1 MKKISK
7 LFGLALAACIAMIAC
22 ESDNQEFIPESADL
36 KSANNGMIKSYD
48 NAFVVRWNEALSLA
62 IDNRMPPASEA
73 RIYVIVSLAVHDAL
87 NNVVPKYE
95 TYALDNRWVNYME
108 ISKKN
113 IQSIADAAVAQA
125 AHDAMVALVPATASG
140 AGSLLETCLSE
151 IEDPEFR
158 ARGIQI
164 GKEAALAVLADRQS
178 DPLLGFQSWPQGTQP
193 GEYRSTMPY
202 AVSNGVWPDNAVYAP
217 NLGTFRPFGIENGD
231 QFRVAP
237 PYAVNS
243 PEYAADFDEVMALGG
258 NASTVRTQEE
268 SDLAVFFLTNISNFM
283 NHIARTLSV
292 QEGLDGWETARL
304 LALTHIT
311 QFDAHLS
318 AFDAIY
324 HYNRWRPV
332 TAIRMA
338 DTDGNDLTTGD
349 PAWNNLQAAR
359 ATPPTPTYP
368 SAHAQMGGAGAELFR
383 LYFKKD
389 FKDFAI
395 RSNYLPGAERYYSSF
410 SQLSEDIAI
419 SRIFAGFQFRNDVEP
434 AEMMGR
440 ELAQY
445 VFENNLRRLK

>member
-1 MKKISK
+1 MGI
-7 LFGLALAACIAMIAC
+7 ALAACLVMTAC
-22 ESDNQEFIPESADL
+22 ENDNQEFVPESADL
-36 KSANNGMIKSYD
+36 KSANNGMIKSYG
-48 NAFVVRWNEALSLA
+48 NSVVVKWNEALSQA

-87 NNVVPKYE
+87 NNVVPVYE
-95 TYALDNRWVNYME
+95 TYALDNRWVNYRV

-113 IQSIADAAVAQA
+113 IQSISDAAVAQA
-125 AHDAMVALVPATASG
+125 AHDAMVALVPATAAS
-140 AGSLLETCLSE
+140 AATLLEASLAE
-151 IEDPEFR
+151 IGESDFR
-158 ARGIQI
+158 TRGIQI
-164 GKEAALAVLADRQS
+164 GKDAALAVLAERQT
-178 DPLLGFQSWPQGTQP
+178 DPLLGFQSWPQGTLP

-217 NLGTFRPFGIENGD
+217 NLGTFRPFGIESGD

-237 PYAVNS
+237 PYALNS
-243 PEYAADFDEVMALGG
+243 PEYAADFEEVKAIGG
-258 NASTVRTQEE
+258 NTSTVRTQEE
-268 SDLAVFFLTNISNFM
+268 ANLAVFFLTNISNFM

-324 HYNRWRPV
+324 YYNRWRPV

-338 DTDGNDLTTGD
+338 DTDGNDGTTGD

-389 FKDFAI
+389 FKEFAI
-395 RSNYLPGAERYYSSF
+395 RSNYLPGVERNYSSF
-410 SQLSEDIAI
+410 SQLSDDIAI

-434 AEMMGR
+434 AEVKGR

-445 VFENNLRRLK
+445 VFANNLKRLK